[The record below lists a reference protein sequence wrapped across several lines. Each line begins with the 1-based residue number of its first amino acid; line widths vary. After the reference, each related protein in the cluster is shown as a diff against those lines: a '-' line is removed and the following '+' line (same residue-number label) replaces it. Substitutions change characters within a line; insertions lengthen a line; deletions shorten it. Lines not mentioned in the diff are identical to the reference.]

1 MGVKSQPDLR
11 KVIKYYLYDDYGD
24 TFIKEGVFTKEE
36 VADINYAYGLNGS
49 KKRWVA
55 AGVN

>member
-11 KVIKYYLYDDYGD
+11 KVTKYYLYDNWEKSP
-24 TFIKEGVFTKEE
+24 IKEGFLTKEE
-36 VADINYAYGLNGS
+36 AADINYAYGLNGS